1 MFEEML
7 ALDFIRRALAAAALT
22 GLLCGFVGF
31 FVVLNRMSF
40 LGVGLSHSTFG
51 GLALGLVMG
60 WPPLLTGAAFS
71 LLSALGIGALG
82 RDRRMGTDTAIGILF
97 ATAMALG
104 IALTGFIRGQYVDL
118 FSYLFGNVLTVS
130 SSELWAL
137 TITVALVFV
146 VLGLFFKPMLYIS
159 FDPEAA
165 EAGGLPVARLH
176 YLLLTLIALTVIVA
190 VKVVGVILASAF
202 LTIPPASALQLSAR
216 YRTVVLLSMGLALL
230 AALGGLFISFAVD
243 ISSGAAIILLSSAIF
258 ALAAAVRR
266 LRPPLPAPKRLRL
279 PF

>member
-1 MFEEML
+1 MLEEML
-7 ALDFIRRALAAAALT
+7 ALGFMQRALAAAALT

-31 FVVLNRMSF
+31 FVVLNHMSF
-40 LGVGLSHSTFG
+40 LGVGLSHSAFG

-60 WPPLLTGAAFS
+60 WPPMLTGAAFS

-82 RDRRMGTDTAIGILF
+82 RDRRMGTDTAVGILF

-104 IALTGFIRGQYVDL
+104 IALTGLIRGQYVDL

-137 TITVALVFV
+137 IITAALVFT
-146 VLGLFFKPMLYIS
+146 VLGAYFKPMLYIS
-159 FDPEAA
+159 FDPESA
-165 EAGGLPVARLH
+165 EAGGLPVTSLH
-176 YLLLTLIALTVIVA
+176 YLLLILVALTVIVA

-202 LTIPPASALQLSAR
+202 LTIPPASALQLSTR
-216 YRTVVLLSMGLALL
+216 YRQVVLLSMSLALM
-230 AALGGLFISFAVD
+230 AALGGLFISFVVD

-258 ALAAAVRR
+258 AMAAAVRR
-266 LRPPLPAPKRLRL
+266 LRPPLTAPKKLRL
-279 PF
+279 PS